1 MEMQLAHARS
11 PSPTLDTMPFYP
23 PSWVPKL
30 PFDPPNSISIADF
43 IFDENYGRHPLGY
56 SRPMFTCGITGKEYS
71 TLEVKERVDYLARG
85 LAKEFGWRPNEG
97 SEWDKV
103 IGVFSV
109 NTLDTVPLAW
119 ATHRL
124 GGIQTPANAAYS
136 AAELEYQ
143 LKNAGAKCLFTCVP
157 LLETAK
163 MAAKKC
169 GIPNNRIYILEVP
182 KELTG
187 GKGTPAGMKTVDDL
201 IRQGAKLDRLEPL
214 NLAPGEGAKKTAFLC
229 YSSGTSGL
237 AKGVMISHRN
247 VIANTMQIT
256 AYDGPTRK
264 KLQQPGTQSDYTEN
278 GLGLLPM
285 SHIYS
290 LIVICHVSAYRGDG
304 VIVLPKFEFAQMLGS
319 IQKFKI
325 NSLYLVPP
333 IIILMA
339 KDKSTREKFDLSSVW
354 AIFTGAAP
362 LGKET
367 ANELQAIYPDWK
379 IRQGYG
385 LTETCTVVCSTS
397 PQDIWFGS
405 SGSLLPGIECKI
417 VTMEGEEVTGYD
429 QPGELLVKS
438 PAVVLG
444 YLNNNKA
451 NKETFQDGYMR
462 TGDEAV
468 IRKAPSGN
476 EHVFIVDRIKELIK
490 VKGHQ
495 VAPAELEAHLLTHP
509 AVNDC
514 AVIQIPDDKS
524 GEVPKAFVVKSAS
537 VSGEESDDIVARFI
551 QKHVEEHKAP
561 YKWITGGIEFI
572 DVIPKSPSGK
582 ILRRML
588 RDKEKEKRRQTSS
601 KLCHMT
607 SLLSISVTSAECPP
621 LESGGAQAA
630 EAKSSLRL
638 CLRFLPPS
646 SDLPFHFCSLIPKT
660 SYDMAH
666 PDPNAPHHEDEDVHE
681 ENEMLDADEADEE
694 IVDDGDVPMDSDDEG
709 EGQEIQMTINLQN
722 DSAAH
727 FDKHTDSIFCIA
739 QHPVHANIVA
749 TGGGD
754 DVGYVVDTNS
764 APAASQPNG
773 QPQEREGLKEQFK
786 LEGHKDSINAIIFS
800 EPKGQF
806 VATAGLDGKVRVWQ
820 GVPDGTKWKFL
831 AEAQE
836 VEEIN
841 WLIANPSPN
850 HPNVVALG
858 ANDGSVWV
866 YQLTT
871 DKGSELQ
878 VLQAYYLHTET
889 CTAGAWSPDGNLLAT
904 VSEDSSLYVWDV
916 FGEAAAQGLTSST
929 NSQAV
934 VGLTGVDER
943 FRVEGGLYTV
953 AIAPS
958 GTFLTVGG
966 PEGHVRVVGLPRLSA
981 IPEADTS
988 SGGQGASA
996 KAGGGKQA
1004 AAKGGASSAGQTG
1017 QILASLQAGTDN
1029 VETLSYSSPPLTL
1042 LAAGNVDG
1050 SITLFDT
1057 AHRFAIRRRIE
1068 DAHSD
1073 DDFPHAVVKV
1083 EFLRKEGAGAWI
1095 LTSAGYDGTLKR
1107 WDARG
1112 GTAAAAKG
1120 LIGEWKGHRGG
1131 GEGGGIMGFVQGGDG
1146 SNVVTAGD
1154 DGVALVFSTPV
1165 P

>member
-1 MEMQLAHARS
+1 MQASAIPQMPQVCEQMPAPMKMQLADGRVVHASDAYGLCSRS
-11 PSPTLDTMPFYP
+11 TWPFYP

-30 PFDPPNSISIADF
+30 PFDPPDSISIADF

-71 TLEVKERVDYLARG
+71 ALEVKERVDYLARG
-85 LAKEFGWRPNEG
+85 LAKELGWRPNEG
-97 SEWDKV
+97 TEWHKV
-103 IGVFSV
+103 IGVFSL
-109 NTLDTVPLAW
+109 NTIDTAPLAW

-136 AAELEYQ
+136 ADELEYQ
-143 LKNAGAKCLFTCVP
+143 LKNSRAQCLFTCVP
-157 LLETAK
+157 LLGTAK
-163 MAAKKC
+163 IAAKKC
-169 GIPNNRIYILEVP
+169 GIPDNRIYILEVP

-187 GKGTPAGMKTVDDL
+187 GKEAPAGMKTVDDF
-201 IRQGAKLDRLEPL
+201 IREGAKLDRLEPL
-214 NLAPGEGAKKTAFLC
+214 NLAPGEGAKRTAFLC

-237 AKGVMISHRN
+237 PKGVMISHRN
-247 VIANTMQIT
+247 VIANTLQMKVF
-256 AYDGPTRK
+256 DGPTRK
-264 KLQQPGTQSDYTEN
+264 KMQQPGTQSDYTEN
-278 GLGLLPM
+278 ALGLLPM

-290 LIVICHVSAYRGDG
+290 LVVVCHASAYRGDG
-304 VIVLPKFEFAQMLGS
+304 VIVLPKFEFAQMLGA
-319 IQKFKI
+319 IQRFKI
-325 NSLYLVPP
+325 NALYLVPP

-339 KDKSTREKFDLSSVW
+339 KDKATREKFDLSSVW
-354 AIFTGAAP
+354 SIFTGAAP

-367 ANELQAIYPDWK
+367 ADEVQAIYPDWK

-385 LTETCTVVCSTS
+385 LTETCTVVCSSS
-397 PQDIWFGS
+397 PHDIWFGS
-405 SGSLLPGIECKI
+405 SGSLLPDIECKI
-417 VTMEGEEVTGYD
+417 VTPEGNEITGYD

-444 YLNNNKA
+444 YLNNDKA

-468 IRKAPSGN
+468 IRKSPSGH

-495 VAPAELEAHLLTHP
+495 VAPAELEGHLLAHP

-514 AVIQIPDDKS
+514 AVIQIPDDRS
-524 GEVPKAFVVKSAS
+524 GEVPKAFVVKSPS
-537 VSGEESDDIVARFI
+537 VSAEESDRILARSI
-551 QKHVEEHKAP
+551 QKHVEDHKAR

-582 ILRRML
+582 ILRRLL
-588 RDKEKEKRRQTSS
+588 RDKEKEKRRQTGS
-601 KLCHMT
+601 KFSC
-607 SLLSISVTSAECPP
+607 
-621 LESGGAQAA
+621 
-630 EAKSSLRL
+630 
-638 CLRFLPPS
+638 
-646 SDLPFHFCSLIPKT
+646 
-660 SYDMAH
+660 DMAI
-666 PDPNAPHHEDEDVHE
+666 PDSNAPHHEDEDIHE

-694 IVDDGDVPMDSDDEG
+694 ILDDGDVPMDSDDEG
-709 EGQEIQMTINLQN
+709 AGEEIQMTINLQN

-754 DVGYVVDTNS
+754 DVGFVFDTSS
-764 APAASQPNG
+764 AQTAPEPSG
-773 QPQEREGLKEQFK
+773 QPQEREGLKELFK
-786 LEGHKDSINAIIFS
+786 LDGHKESINAIVFS

-806 VATAGLDGKVRVWQ
+806 VATAGLDGKVRAWQ

-866 YQLTT
+866 YQLAT

-916 FGEAAAQGLTSST
+916 FGEAAAQGLTSAT
-929 NSQAV
+929 DSQTV

-966 PEGHVRVVGLPRLSA
+966 PEGHVRVVGLPRLSVTS
-981 IPEADTS
+981 EAGTS

-1029 VETLSYSSPPLTL
+1029 VETLSFSSPPLTL
-1042 LAAGNVDG
+1042 MAAGNVDG

-1068 DAHSD
+1068 DAHAD
-1073 DDFPHAVVKV
+1073 EDFAHAVVKV
-1083 EFLRKEGAGAWI
+1083 EFLRKEGARAWI
-1095 LTSAGYDGTLKR
+1095 LTSAGYDGVLRR

-1131 GEGGGIMGFVQGGDG
+1131 GEGGGVMGFVQGGDG
-1146 SNVVTAGD
+1146 SQVITAGD
-1154 DGVALVFSTPV
+1154 DGVALVFSTPL